1 MGSQKFKAVLLDQKN
16 NVKMEKIDFDQLS
29 YGDVIVKN
37 YYSTLNYKDML
48 AFQKENKIIKNY
60 PMIPGID
67 LSGIIIKSETNEFHI
82 GDKVIAT
89 GYDIGISHTG
99 GLAEYSRL
107 SHEWLVPLPNKF
119 SLKEAMIIGTAGL
132 AAGLSINELENNGMK
147 VTNQPQIIVSG
158 ATGGVGSL
166 AILILKKIGYQNITA
181 IIRKDYQYDIARK
194 LGATNVIYGSSLEN
208 KKLLQK
214 QQYDFAID
222 AVGGKITQ
230 DLLPKISY
238 GGSIALCGNAG
249 GNLINTNVF
258 PFILRKVNLL
268 GIDTVNM
275 SKDLRINIWNK
286 FANEWNI
293 TQDVLFNEVNL
304 DNIVSEIS
312 KLKSGNHLGRSV
324 VRLF

>member
-1 MGSQKFKAVLLDQKN
+1 
-16 NVKMEKIDFDQLS
+16 MEKIDFDQLS

-67 LSGIIIKSETNEFHI
+67 LSGIIIKFETNEFHV
-82 GDKVIAT
+82 GDKVVAT

-107 SHEWLVPLPNKF
+107 SHEWLVPLLNKF

-181 IIRKDYQYDIARK
+181 I
-194 LGATNVIYGSSLEN
+194 T
-208 KKLLQK
+208 
-214 QQYDFAID
+214 
-222 AVGGKITQ
+222 
-230 DLLPKISY
+230 
-238 GGSIALCGNAG
+238 
-249 GNLINTNVF
+249 
-258 PFILRKVNLL
+258 
-268 GIDTVNM
+268 
-275 SKDLRINIWNK
+275 
-286 FANEWNI
+286 
-293 TQDVLFNEVNL
+293 
-304 DNIVSEIS
+304 
-312 KLKSGNHLGRSV
+312 
-324 VRLF
+324 